1 MTLHSIIDEGYNPC
15 HTSTMK
21 TAISIP
27 DPLFAEAERF
37 ARDNDM
43 SRSELYAQA
52 LESYLKARRREE
64 ITAALNRVYEHEDSR
79 LDPALAAAQW
89 RAIGKEEW

>member
-1 MTLHSIIDEGYNPC
+1 
-15 HTSTMK
+15 MK

-27 DPLFAEAERF
+27 DALFAEAEQF
-37 ARDNDM
+37 ARRNDM
-43 SRSELYAQA
+43 SRSELYGQA
-52 LESYLKARRREE
+52 LEAYLRVRRGEE

-89 RAIGKEEW
+89 RAIEKEEW